1 MKTNVMTNLDM
12 EVTAR
17 QNKSLKK
24 RLHCANESLKK
35 MRFTIGILI
44 GILIV
49 TIIALLINYNQI
61 YKLQSDYTHL
71 QKQYDSLMDNYV
83 NMSLE
88 YGELKAK
95 HAFEKGDVKVDT
107 NSVETS
113 EESTVVEP
121 KTVSHEMEATS
132 VQYSLPG
139 FEYNSNIPLSEDLQR
154 YAFQKCKEYNIE
166 YSVFLGLMRK
176 ESTFNPSAKSST
188 GDYGLCQIN
197 KCNHEWMKKVF
208 GSDWDPMDPY
218 DSIDASV
225 YILDNY
231 RKTYKCDN
239 YHVLLMNYNMGHN
252 NAVACFGKGVYS
264 SKYSRTIMD
273 YAKEYGYSGDGTLI
287 Y

>member
-1 MKTNVMTNLDM
+1 MRTTVVNTLDM
-12 EVTAR
+12 EVIT
-17 QNKSLKK
+17 QKNKSLKK
-24 RLHCANESLKK
+24 RLHYANASIKK
-35 MRFTIGILI
+35 MRFTIGFLI
-44 GILIV
+44 GFLIV
-49 TIIALLINYNQI
+49 IITALLFNCNQI

-71 QKQYDSLMDNYV
+71 QKEYDSLMDSYV

-88 YGELKAK
+88 YGELKTK
-95 HAFEKGDVKVDT
+95 HASEKGDVKVDT

-113 EESTVVEP
+113 EETTVA
-121 KTVSHEMEATS
+121 KTKTISYEMES
-132 VQYSLPG
+132 SSIQYSLPG
-139 FEYNSNIPLSEDLQR
+139 FKYNPDIPLSEDLQR
-154 YAFQKCKEYNIE
+154 YTFQKCKEYNIE
-166 YSVFLGLMRK
+166 YPVLLGLMRK

-197 KCNHEWMKKVF
+197 KCNHEWMKNVF

-252 NAVACFGKGVYS
+252 NAVECFGKGVYS
-264 SKYSRTIMD
+264 SKYSRAIMN
-273 YAKEYGYSGDGTLI
+273 YAREYGYSGDGKLI